1 MGGRSEPSALVGSPE
16 LRDGGLEA
24 AFGERLQRL
33 APKDPLVLAVSGG
46 GDSVALAHLVA
57 RAGRRA
63 VVAHLDHGLR
73 PDSPEDLAFVRAL
86 AERLGF
92 PFFAERVE
100 VGRLAKER
108 GENLEALARE
118 VRYAFL
124 HRVAK
129 GVGAKAILTAHTL
142 DDQAETLLLK
152 LLQGTARGLGIR
164 EKEGLVVRPLLPFP
178 REELRAYLEALGE
191 AWREDP
197 TNQDLSLDRN
207 YLRLVVFPLLLK
219 RFPRAREALF
229 RFAKVQEAEDA
240 LLEREAQA
248 RLLPDPRFFVPAYR
262 AAPLLHAPEPLRRR
276 ALRQVLEALDLRPE
290 HRLVLLLEEALKGKA
305 GTLPGGHTARRQGGT
320 LFLIP
325 PAPRVPLPPGFR
337 RPAPGDHLALPFGRK
352 RLVEFL
358 AERGVPR
365 ELRPLWPVRGEEGR
379 VEEVLGLFPPPE
391 EAQLMGLA
399 LEEARRAFAEGE
411 VPVGAV
417 MVVGEEVHADHNR
430 VEATKDPTAH
440 AEMLLLRRLGQRA
453 RGGRLYVTLEPCRMC
468 HHALLEAGV
477 EVVYGTENLK
487 EGALTRFG
495 DGRGMRGGLREGE
508 CAKLLRDFFAR
519 LREGCRSG

>member
-1 MGGRSEPSALVGSPE
+1 MRP
-16 LRDGGLEA
+16 LEE
-24 AFGERLQRL
+24 AFRERLSRL
-33 APKDPLVLAVSGG
+33 APQDPLVLAVSGG
-46 GDSVALAHLVA
+46 GDSVALAHLVK
-57 RAGRRA
+57 RVGRWG

-73 PDSPEDLAFVRAL
+73 PESPEDLAFVRAL

-92 PFFAERVE
+92 PFVGERVE
-100 VGRLAKER
+100 VAKVAEAR

-118 VRYAFL
+118 IRYAFL

-129 GVGAKAILTAHTL
+129 ERGAKAILTAHTL
-142 DDQAETLLLK
+142 DDQAETVLLK
-152 LLQGTARGLGIR
+152 LLQGTARGLGVR

-178 REELRAYLEALGE
+178 REALRDYLLTLGE

-207 YLRLVVFPLLLK
+207 YLRLMVFPLLLR
-219 RFPRAREALF
+219 RFPRAREAF
-229 RFAKVQEAEDA
+229 YRFARAREAEEGF
-240 LLEREAQA
+240 LEREAQA

-262 AAPLLHAPEPLRRR
+262 VAPLLHAPEALRRR
-276 ALRQVLEALDLRPE
+276 ALRRVLEALDLRPE
-290 HRLVLLLEEALKGKA
+290 ERLVLLLEEALRGKA
-305 GTLPGGHTARRQGGT
+305 GTLPGGHTARRQGGA

-325 PAPRVPLPPGFR
+325 PAPKVPLPPGFR
-337 RPAPGDHLALPFGRK
+337 RARPGDYLERPFGRK

-358 AERGVPR
+358 AEKGVPK
-365 ELRPLWPVRGEEGR
+365 ELRPLWPVRGEGQR
-379 VEEVLGLFPPPE
+379 VEEVYGLYPPPPE
-391 EAQLMGLA
+391 ERWMGLA
-399 LEEARRAFAEGE
+399 LEEARKAFGEGE

-417 MVVGEEVHADHNR
+417 LVVGERVYTAHNR
-430 VEATKDPTAH
+430 VEASGDPTAH
-440 AEMLLLRRLGQRA
+440 AEALLLRQAGKEA
-453 RGGRLYVTLEPCRMC
+453 RGGRVYVTLEPCRMC

-495 DGRGMRGGLREGE
+495 DGRRMKGGVREGE

-519 LREGCRSG
+519 RREGCRSG

>member
-1 MGGRSEPSALVGSPE
+1 M
-16 LRDGGLEA
+16 
-24 AFGERLQRL
+24 
-33 APKDPLVLAVSGG
+33 
-46 GDSVALAHLVA
+46 
-57 RAGRRA
+57 
-63 VVAHLDHGLR
+63 
-73 PDSPEDLAFVRAL
+73 
-86 AERLGF
+86 
-92 PFFAERVE
+92 
-100 VGRLAKER
+100 
-108 GENLEALARE
+108 
-118 VRYAFL
+118 RYAFL
-124 HRVAK
+124 HRVARE
-129 GVGAKAILTAHTL
+129 VGAKAILTAHTL

-178 REELRAYLEALGE
+178 REDLRAYLRALGE

-197 TNQDLSLDRN
+197 SNRDLSLDRN
-207 YLRLVVFPLLLK
+207 YLRLVVFPLLLE
-219 RFPRAREALF
+219 RFPRAREAFF
-229 RFAKVQEAEDA
+229 RFAQVREAEDP

-248 RLLPDPRFFVPAYR
+248 RLLPDARFFVPAYR
-262 AAPLLHAPEPLRRR
+262 AAPLLHAPRALRHR

-290 HRLVLLLEEALKGKA
+290 HRLVLLLEEALRGKA

-325 PAPRVPLPPGFR
+325 PTPKVPLPPGFR
-337 RPAPGDHLALPFGRK
+337 RAAPGDYLALPFGRK

-358 AERGVPR
+358 AEKGVPK
-365 ELRPLWPVRGEEGR
+365 ELRPLWPVRGEGR
-379 VEEVLGLFPPPE
+379 QVEEVLGLFPPS
-391 EAQLMGLA
+391 EAEGLMGLA

-417 MVVGEEVHADHNR
+417 LVVGGEVHAAHNR
-430 VEATKDPTAH
+430 VEATGDPTAH
-440 AEMLLLRRLGQRA
+440 AEMLLLRNLGRGA

-495 DGRGMRGGLREGE
+495 DGRRMAGGVREGE
-508 CAKLLRDFFAR
+508 CAKLLRDFFSR

>member
-1 MGGRSEPSALVGSPE
+1 MAL
-16 LRDGGLEA
+16 LEA
-24 AFGERLQRL
+24 AFRERLERL

-46 GDSVALAHLVA
+46 GDSVALAHLVR

-73 PDSPEDLAFVRAL
+73 PESPEDLAFVRAL
-86 AERLGF
+86 SERLGF
-92 PFFAERVE
+92 PFYAERVE
-100 VGRLAKER
+100 VGRIARER
-108 GENLEALARE
+108 GENLEAVARA

-124 HRVAK
+124 HRVAREA
-129 GVGAKAILTAHTL
+129 GARAILTAHTL
-142 DDQAETLLLK
+142 DDQAETVLLK

-164 EKEGLVVRPLLPFP
+164 EKEGLVVRPLLPFS
-178 REELRAYLEALGE
+178 REALRAYLVALGE

-197 TNQDLSLDRN
+197 TNQDPTPDRN
-207 YLRLVVFPLLLK
+207 YLRLKVFPLLLT
-219 RFPRAREALF
+219 RFPRAREALA
-229 RFAKVQEAEDA
+229 RFAGVREEEDTH
-240 LLEREAQA
+240 LEREAQA

-262 AAPLLHAPEPLRRR
+262 VAPLLHAPEAVRRR
-276 ALRQVLEALDLRPE
+276 ALRRLLETLDLRPE
-290 HRLVLLLEEALKGKA
+290 ARLVALLEEALKGRA
-305 GTLPGGHTARRQGGT
+305 LALPEGHVARRFLGT

-325 PAPRVPLPPGFR
+325 PRPEVPLPEGYR
-337 RPAPGDHLALPFGRK
+337 RAGPGDYLAMPFGRK

-358 AERGVPR
+358 AEQGVPK
-365 ELRPLWPVRGEEGR
+365 ELRSLWPVRGEGKR

-391 EAQLMGLA
+391 EARLMALA
-399 LEEARRAFAEGE
+399 LDQARRASAEGE

-417 MVVGEEVHADHNR
+417 LVRGGEVHAAHNL
-430 VEATKDPTAH
+430 VEATGDPTAH
-440 AEMLLLRRLGQRA
+440 AEMLLLREVGREA
-453 RGGRLYVTLEPCRMC
+453 RGARVYVTLEPCRMC

-487 EGALTRFG
+487 EGALTRYG
-495 DGRGMRGGLREGE
+495 EGRGMRGGLGERE